1 MISTRL
7 YKKLLNSCMPHTEDM
22 WDRLLNGNEKCIGV
36 LTAEINFLHKQIK
49 TVEPFLIPHIRDLI
63 KEKIS
68 SRSNLKALSSKW
80 FN

>member
-7 YKKLLNSCMPHTEDM
+7 YKKLLNSCMPHTEDV

>member
-68 SRSNLKALSSKW
+68 SRSNLKASSSKW

>member
-1 MISTRL
+1 
-7 YKKLLNSCMPHTEDM
+7 MPHTEDM

-68 SRSNLKALSSKW
+68 SRSNLKASSSKW